1 MIKRLLQE
9 VKQYKKSSILAP
21 LFMVGEVT
29 MELMLPFLMSFI
41 IDKGIEQGNM
51 AEILKNGGL
60 MLGCAIVSL
69 FWSDEWI
76 SCCICIQWFCE
87 KSERSNV

>member
-41 IDKGIEQGNM
+41 IDKGIDQGNM
-51 AEILKNGGL
+51 AEILKYDAGMCVYL
-60 MLGCAIVSL
+60 TVLRC
-69 FWSDEWI
+69 DEWI
-76 SCCICIQWFCE
+76 SCCVCIQRICQ
-87 KSERSNV
+87 KLKRSDV